1 MPAADPRVLHAPQTH
16 PHSEPTLADPVVAV
30 EAIVRHHADLA
41 IARDADPYAQP
52 TSRRVADV
60 VYAAARRLGFIESDA
75 RCIAHAWE
83 RRCVRRAF
91 DPADWPD
98 DPEDF
103 GWQATGPAFT
113 PCPTELGL
121 YAVLPDAQWVGRMA
135 RAGVPTVQLRFK
147 HTDPARIAQEV
158 QAAVAAVAGTP
169 ARLFINDHWRAAI
182 AAGAYGVH
190 LGQEDLDALTPDDI
204 AQLRASGVRLGISTH
219 GYAEMAR
226 ALAVGP
232 SYIALGAVFPTTL
245 KAMPTAPQ
253 GPGRLRRYA
262 HAARHLPTVAIGG
275 IGLAEL
281 PAVAASGVGSFA
293 VVRAITGSQDP
304 EAAAAELMKAWTRLQ
319 RTPGPPS
326 KSSAP

>member
-1 MPAADPRVLHAPQTH
+1 MPAADPRALHAP
-16 PHSEPTLADPVVAV
+16 PVPPASEPTVADPVAAV
-30 EAIVRHHADLA
+30 EAVVRHHADLA
-41 IARDADPYAQP
+41 IDRDADPHARP
-52 TSRRVADV
+52 NSPRVVDV
-60 VYAAARRLGFIESDA
+60 AYAAARRLGFVEADA
-75 RCIAHAWE
+75 RCVAHAWGH
-83 RRCVRRAF
+83 RCAYHPF
-91 DPADWPD
+91 DPTDWPD
-98 DPEDF
+98 APEDF
-103 GWQATGPAFT
+103 GWHATGPAFA
-113 PCPTELGL
+113 PCPAELGL
-121 YAVLPDAQWVGRMA
+121 YAVLPDAEWVGRMA

-204 AQLRASGVRLGISTH
+204 AQLRASGVRLGVSTH

-226 ALAVGP
+226 ALAVAP

-262 HAARHLPTVAIGG
+262 RAARDLPTVAIGG

-293 VVRAITGSQDP
+293 VVRAITSAPDP
-304 EAAAAELMKAWTRLQ
+304 EAAAAELMAAWTRLQ
-319 RTPGPPS
+319 C
-326 KSSAP
+326 AA